1 MRRSNP
7 GWRCVSITS
16 PSSRRA
22 VQESRRT
29 LHRAEDAG
37 GQGQISLKRSV
48 HAIRF
53 VEEMKLT
60 NSRVA
65 AGLGRTGC
73 ARARHGFHPF
83 REDPMETTSAPICRV
98 CYHAHWLRQPH
109 VWTVEDAVD
118 VRVGGASNVASNVS
132 PPNRKQRRDREKF
145 REYMREYM
153 RKKRAKKGVPGD
165 M

>member
-1 MRRSNP
+1 M
-7 GWRCVSITS
+7 
-16 PSSRRA
+16 
-22 VQESRRT
+22 
-29 LHRAEDAG
+29 HRAEDAG
-37 GQGQISLKRSV
+37 GQGQISLEWSV
-48 HAIRF
+48 HAVRF

-65 AGLGRTGC
+65 AALGRTGC

-153 RKKRAKKGVPGD
+153 RKKRAKKGALGD

>member
-7 GWRCVSITS
+7 AWRCVPITS

-37 GQGQISLKRSV
+37 GQGQISLEWSV
-48 HAIRF
+48 HAVRF

-65 AGLGRTGC
+65 AGLGRTG
-73 ARARHGFHPF
+73 AR
-83 REDPMETTSAPICRV
+83 
-98 CYHAHWLRQPH
+98 
-109 VWTVEDAVD
+109 
-118 VRVGGASNVASNVS
+118 VRVMGFTHLERTRWKPHLRRFAGFATTRTGYGSRTFGRWRMRLTLGRVAHLTYRLMCLHLTDSSDAIGRSSGNTCAST
-132 PPNRKQRRDREKF
+132 
-145 REYMREYM
+145 
-153 RKKRAKKGVPGD
+153 
-165 M
+165 